1 MLFAHL
7 IVPLH
12 SAMKRLHVYILKQFF
27 SVFLLTLLICVFILL
42 MQFVWS
48 HINDLVGKGV
58 GISVLAEFFIYAAAS
73 VIPLALPLAILL
85 GALMTFGNLAEKVEL
100 TAMKAAGISLINIM
114 KPLIVAI
121 SLVSIGAFGFSNNV
135 LPVSQVK
142 LWTLIF
148 SLRQKSPELDIP
160 LGEFYSGIE
169 GYQIYVRD
177 KDRKTGLLKDMMIY
191 DFSEGFEDAT
201 VMVADSGRV
210 YLSSDNKYL
219 RLSLYNG
226 ESFENLKGQR
236 VSGSNKIP
244 YRRET
249 FSEKHLLID
258 FDSDFSRFDESILHD
273 QYVAKNAS
281 QLAHSADSVTLIADS
296 IATKQSEEMIATH
309 YFNREYPTLDV
320 AKPSARLI
328 AHSDIENLYET
339 LTPQQRYMAMTYASD
354 NARKMNDQVKY
365 NRIVLHDP
373 QQYVRRHRIEWHR
386 KFSLSLAC
394 LIFFF
399 IGAPLG
405 AIIGKGGLGV
415 PVVVSVAMFIF
426 YYIIDNSGYKLARDA
441 QWDPWQ
447 GMWISTAVLLPIGIF
462 LTYKA
467 AHDSALFNTDAWLKM
482 WEKMKKKLIRK
493 KQG

>member
-1 MLFAHL
+1 M
-7 IVPLH
+7 
-12 SAMKRLHVYILKQFF
+12 
-27 SVFLLTLLICVFILL
+27 LTLLICVFILL

-48 HINDLVGKGV
+48 HVNDLVGKGV
-58 GISVLAEFFIYAAAS
+58 GFLVLAEFFVYAAAS
-73 VIPLALPLAILL
+73 VIPLAMPLAILL
-85 GALMTFGNLAEKVEL
+85 GALMTFGNLGEKVEL
-100 TAMKAAGISLINIM
+100 TAMKAAGISLVRIM

-121 SLVSIGAFGFSNNV
+121 SFVSIGAFMFSNYV
-135 LPVSQVK
+135 LPKSQVK

-148 SLRQKSPELDIP
+148 SLRQKSPEFDIP
-160 LGEFYSGIE
+160 VGEFYSGIE
-169 GYQIYVRD
+169 GYQVYVRG
-177 KDRKTGLLKDMMIY
+177 KDPKTGLLKDLMIY

-210 YLSSDNKYL
+210 FLSDDNKYL
-219 RLSLYNG
+219 RLTLFSG

-236 VSGSNKIP
+236 ISNSNKIP

-249 FSEKHLLID
+249 FSEKNLLID
-258 FDSDFSRFDESILHD
+258 FDTEFNRFDESILLD
-273 QYVAKNAS
+273 QYVAKNAA
-281 QLAHSADSVTLIADS
+281 QLSRSADSVTVISDS
-296 IATKQSEEMIATH
+296 IARQQSADVTQNH
-309 YFNREYPTLDV
+309 YFNREYTNHEMAL
-320 AKPSARLI
+320 PSANCVRL
-328 AHSDIENLYET
+328 SDVDDLYANMN
-339 LTPQQRYMAMTYASD
+339 PSQRYSAACYAAD
-354 NARKMNDQVKY
+354 NGHKMNDQVTY

-373 QQYVRRHRIEWHR
+373 QQYVRRHKIEWHR

-415 PVVVSVAMFIF
+415 PTVVSVIMFIF
-426 YYIIDNSGYKLARDA
+426 YYIVDNSGYKMARDA
-441 QWDPWQ
+441 LWEPWQ

-482 WEKMKKKLIRK
+482 LAKIKDRSLRSLKDKRQLLNSI
-493 KQG
+493 QP